1 MTDGRFSM
9 LSGDTLPSMNSFLNL
24 YPFLRKFSRIFSK
37 VKTKK
42 WGQAP
47 FLSATVLQ
55 ELKKAKWNH
64 AVRLFLVASVSFG
77 R

>member
-37 VKTKK
+37 VNKAYEDIEKT
-42 WGQAP
+42 WREFNAD
-47 FLSATVLQ
+47 S
-55 ELKKAKWNH
+55 
-64 AVRLFLVASVSFG
+64 
-77 R
+77 